1 MVWTERFSVRILM
14 HCMSCILAQ
23 IYKDDIQQQQDPLF
37 SVLLQ
42 RREPPLNQRQ
52 NENVF

>member
-1 MVWTERFSVRILM
+1 MVWTERFNVRILM
-14 HCMSCILAQ
+14 YCMSCILVQ
-23 IYKDDIQQQQDPLF
+23 NYKDDIQQQDPLF

-42 RREPPLNQRQ
+42 RREPPLNQRL